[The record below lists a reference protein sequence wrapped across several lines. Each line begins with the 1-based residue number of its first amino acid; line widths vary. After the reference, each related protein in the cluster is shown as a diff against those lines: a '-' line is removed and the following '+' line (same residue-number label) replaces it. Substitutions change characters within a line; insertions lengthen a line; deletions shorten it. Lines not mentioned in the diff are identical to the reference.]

1 LEPFFGR
8 LFLLVRAVFSVLRGV
23 FCPAWCFLSCVVLFL
38 VEVALGGNASWD
50 FAGFS

>member
-1 LEPFFGR
+1 MHGS
-8 LFLLVRAVFSVLRGV
+8 FSRNVADSPR
-23 FCPAWCFLSCVVLFL
+23 VVLFL

>member
-8 LFLLVRAVFSVLRGV
+8 LFLLVRVVL
-23 FCPAWCFLSCVVLFL
+23 FLRMVLFL
-38 VEVALGGNASWD
+38 VEVALGGNGSWD